1 MRGPEHPDLGE
12 PELLEDLDEAAAR
25 EALGSR
31 VDPEAIVK

>member
-1 MRGPEHPDLGE
+1 MRGPKRPDSRE

-31 VDPEAIVK
+31 VAPEAIVR

>member
-1 MRGPEHPDLGE
+1 MRGPRHDAARE

-31 VDPEAIVK
+31 VDPEAIVM

>member
-1 MRGPEHPDLGE
+1 MSRPRHADPEE

-31 VDPEAIVK
+31 VDPEAIVT